1 MLDDFLTVSEKPRR
15 QSLGSQ
21 ARVAGKPPPS
31 GSFKVNIDGALF
43 PKTKQAGVGVIVRDE
58 EGVVVTAMSRKLD
71 YLLGALAIK
80 PKALEFGVTFV
91 EDVGLRDAVFEGD
104 SQLVLNAVHGIG
116 EAEVSVLNIIHGVLR
131 KVQCFKTFDFLHTKR
146 QGNALAHLLA

>member
-1 MLDDFLTVSEKPRR
+1 MC
-15 QSLGSQ
+15 
-21 ARVAGKPPPS
+21 
-31 GSFKVNIDGALF
+31 
-43 PKTKQAGVGVIVRDE
+43 DE
-58 EGVVVTAMSRKLD
+58 EGVVVAAMSRKL
-71 YLLGALAIK
+71 YYPLGALAIK
-80 PKALEFGVTFV
+80 AKALGIRVTFA

>member
-1 MLDDFLTVSEKPRR
+1 MC
-15 QSLGSQ
+15 
-21 ARVAGKPPPS
+21 
-31 GSFKVNIDGALF
+31 
-43 PKTKQAGVGVIVRDE
+43 DE
-58 EGVVVTAMSRKLD
+58 EGVVVAAMSRKL
-71 YLLGALAIK
+71 YYPLGALAIK
-80 PKALEFGVTFV
+80 AKALEIRVTFA
-91 EDVGLRDAVFEGD
+91 EDVGLRDAAFEGD